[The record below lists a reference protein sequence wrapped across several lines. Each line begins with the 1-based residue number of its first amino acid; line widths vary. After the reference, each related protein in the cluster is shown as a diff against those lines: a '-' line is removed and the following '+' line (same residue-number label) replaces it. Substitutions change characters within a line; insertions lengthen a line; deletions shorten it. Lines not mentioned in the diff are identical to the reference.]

1 MATKEVKIIYMK
13 APDYRLVPA
22 TGAWGGPSV
31 TSEIIVNFY
40 VDRAQ
45 EPTDVTLLI
54 DEQTGTAVEKPLPP
68 PQNVREVLVGI
79 VLRPDIALAI
89 GQFLV
94 EKANL
99 VMKKTN
105 APTN

>member
-1 MATKEVKIIYMK
+1 MATKEVKIIYRK
-13 APDYRLVPA
+13 APDFRLFPA

-31 TSEIIVNFY
+31 NGEIVLNFF

-45 EPTDVTLLI
+45 EPESVTI
-54 DEQTGTAVEKPLPP
+54 VVDESTGTGAEKPLPP
-68 PQNVREVLVGI
+68 AQNVREVLVGV
-79 VLRPDIALAI
+79 VLRPDIALSI

-94 EKANL
+94 GHATSVL
-99 VMKKTN
+99 KKTN

>member
-1 MATKEVKIIYMK
+1 MPTEVKVIYRK
-13 APDYRLVPA
+13 DPAYRLIPA
-22 TGAWGGPSV
+22 TGAWGGPSL
-31 TSEIIVNFY
+31 TSEIIINFY

-45 EPTDVTLLI
+45 EPTDVTLII
-54 DEQTGTAVEKPLPP
+54 DQATGTAVEKPLPP
-68 PQNVREVLVGI
+68 PQNVRELLVGI
-79 VLRPDIALAI
+79 VMRPDIALAV

-94 EKANL
+94 EKANV